1 MKYIITESKLNQ
13 TVKNY
18 LNNTLDVENIN
29 WTYLTNEWGD
39 EEDAIEFYLGD
50 YMDNDDVLF
59 RLYGEEYWDGSYS
72 SDWRKELSPML
83 YIEDQGLLNSLEG
96 LFNDNWKEGF
106 KEWFVETFEMPVKTV
121 EYYI

>member
-29 WTYLTNEWGD
+29 WTYLTDEWGD
-39 EEDAIEFYLGD
+39 EQDAIEFYLGD
-50 YMDNDDVLF
+50 YMDDETLF
-59 RLYGEEYWDGSYS
+59 RLYNESYWTEN

-83 YIEDQGLLNSLEG
+83 YIEDQELLNSLEG
-96 LFNDNWKEGF
+96 YFNDNWKEGF
-106 KEWFVETFEMPVKTV
+106 KEWFIETFKLPVKTV
-121 EYYI
+121 DYYI

>member
-39 EEDAIEFYLGD
+39 EQDAIEYYLGD
-50 YMDNDDVLF
+50 YMDDETLF
-59 RLYGEEYWDGSYS
+59 RLYNESYWTEN

-83 YIEDQGLLNSLEG
+83 YIEDQELLNSLEG
-96 LFNDNWKEGF
+96 YFNDNWKEGL
-106 KEWFVETFEMPVKTV
+106 KEWFFETFKIPVKTV
-121 EYYI
+121 DYYL